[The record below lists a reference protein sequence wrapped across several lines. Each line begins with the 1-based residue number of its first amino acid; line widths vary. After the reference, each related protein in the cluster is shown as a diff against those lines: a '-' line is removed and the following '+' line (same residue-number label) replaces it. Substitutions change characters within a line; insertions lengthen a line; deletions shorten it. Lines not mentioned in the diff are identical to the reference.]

1 MKYLSL
7 AAILA
12 CGLTAA
18 CTVKT
23 ERTVVERPVAT
34 PTAVVY
40 AESPPPTTTYVV
52 PAN

>member
-12 CGLTAA
+12 CSLTAA
-18 CTVKT
+18 CTVRT

-34 PTAVVY
+34 PATVVY
-40 AESPPPTTTYVV
+40 AESPPTTTYVV
-52 PAN
+52 PSN